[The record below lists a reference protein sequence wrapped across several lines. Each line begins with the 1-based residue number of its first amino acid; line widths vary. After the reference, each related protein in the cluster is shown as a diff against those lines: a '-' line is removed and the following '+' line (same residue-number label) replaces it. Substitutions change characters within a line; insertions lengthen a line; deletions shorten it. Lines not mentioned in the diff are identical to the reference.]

1 MWKTKEIVELY
12 RQRSETAISETAAKY
27 GRYLVTVSYGI
38 TGNVSDAEE
47 CVNDAY
53 HGAWNAIPPA
63 SPDNL
68 KAFLMKLVRRISVDL
83 LRKRTAKSAA
93 EASCPSF
100 LTSLKIVCRTTKHPE
115 AELERAETVKL
126 IEGFLDSLSDTAR
139 KIFVLRYWFMLPVD
153 EISKRTGFS
162 ASKIKSSLLRS
173 RAGLQRAIAEADAN
187 EKEWSKVNSNDLLD
201 SIGDIDSRYLDC
213 DKKAPQRYRKIVFAA
228 LSAAACV
235 SIGTAV
241 LLSGILLPIK
251 NKKGALKS
259 TDIPESSNIDAAK
272 NETAYMPSD
281 ADGLFVDDPKSAAA
295 RIFIYY
301 PQNGVLRHDDPVAA
315 GGCSDIFKKMVRKG
329 RACR

>member
-1 MWKTKEIVELY
+1 M
-12 RQRSETAISETAAKY
+12 
-27 GRYLVTVSYGI
+27 
-38 TGNVSDAEE
+38 
-47 CVNDAY
+47 
-53 HGAWNAIPPA
+53 
-63 SPDNL
+63 
-68 KAFLMKLVRRISVDL
+68 
-83 LRKRTAKSAA
+83 
-93 EASCPSF
+93 
-100 LTSLKIVCRTTKHPE
+100 
-115 AELERAETVKL
+115 
-126 IEGFLDSLSDTAR
+126 
-139 KIFVLRYWFMLPVD
+139 
-153 EISKRTGFS
+153 
-162 ASKIKSSLLRS
+162 
-173 RAGLQRAIAEADAN
+173 
-187 EKEWSKVNSNDLLD
+187 NSNDLLD

-213 DKKAPQRYRKIVFAA
+213 DKKAPQRGRKIVFAA

-315 GGCSDIFKKMVRKG
+315 GGCSDIFKKWCEKAGLAGETLSGSRMG
-329 RACR
+329 RQAGGERSLELTVSQKVFDALKSDALLMESLVATMSEAFEVEKENIIINK